1 MSSSLTSIVLSPG
14 LIYLRQIKDRVSQI
28 KLTCPLTLCQPNIMG
43 EYLDL
48 FQSYCQ
54 NRQTFIHPR
63 LGKIL
68 KNSRGTFL
76 KLLTLF
82 QLSAKGFLLKKLTQ
96 FLIVANI
103 YEMVK
108 TRTYKEIQE
117 FYIENIEIKINWL
130 NENIY

>member
-14 LIYLRQIKDRVSQI
+14 LIYLCQIKDRVSQI